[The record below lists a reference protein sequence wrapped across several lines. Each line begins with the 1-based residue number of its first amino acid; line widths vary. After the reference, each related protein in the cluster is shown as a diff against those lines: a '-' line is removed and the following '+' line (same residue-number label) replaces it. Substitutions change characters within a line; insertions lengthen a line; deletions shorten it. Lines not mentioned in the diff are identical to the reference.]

1 MDKTI
6 EPVNFNASQELI
18 DNVGQMFDKLV
29 RYNDQIVKADIY
41 LKSLRETPERAKK
54 VEVRVFL
61 PGKDVFVEFEADT
74 FKTAAQKNFDRLKVI
89 LAKEKDKLKSYH

>member
-6 EPVNFNASQELI
+6 EPVNFNASRQLI
-18 DNVGQMFDKLV
+18 DHIDQMFDKLV

-61 PGKDVFVEFEADT
+61 PGKDVFVEQEAND
-74 FKTAAQKNFDRLKVI
+74 FISAAQKNFDRLKVI
-89 LAKEKDKLKSYH
+89 LAKEKDKLKSHH